1 VSMRVAFI
9 SCLSVIA
16 LGLVYLF
23 VIGFLTR

>member
-1 VSMRVAFI
+1 MTMRVAFI

-16 LGLVYLF
+16 LGLIYMF